1 MGADPQADRVYRAER
16 SIDQGAQLHAA
27 DQVRRYIA
35 TITTSEWWREH
46 DWPAV
51 KVHVGRGANAWGG
64 RLASGAWYVNL
75 PGFRSA
81 EVEDDAIRAQL
92 ARRPVEWPWAWS
104 ELVICHELSHVSHLA
119 DVEGRSRP
127 AAHGAGFC
135 GRYIETTTAVLGPL
149 AAWRLQRSFDRLHVA
164 YANPES
170 IDCDPLGWDARE
182 AACWAP
188 YVPRR
193 APREPTVVNQGVLV

>member
-1 MGADPQADRVYRAER
+1 MADPQASRLYRAEL

-35 TITTSEWWREH
+35 SVTTSPWWLAH

-64 RLASGAWYVNL
+64 RLASGSWYVNL
-75 PGFRSA
+75 PGYRSA
-81 EVEDDAIRAQL
+81 ELEDDAIRAMVG
-92 ARRPVEWPWAWS
+92 RRPVDWPWAWQ

-127 AAHGAGFC
+127 AAHGSGFC
-135 GRYIETTTAVLGPL
+135 GRYIETVDAVMGARP
-149 AAWRLQRSFDRLHVA
+149 AWRLARAFDRHRVAYSAAEPYDDLPVGVEALHVA
-164 YANPES
+164 
-170 IDCDPLGWDARE
+170 L
-182 AACWAP
+182 WAP
-188 YVPRR
+188 YRPTAEPRVPVRV
-193 APREPTVVNQGVLV
+193 EQGVLV